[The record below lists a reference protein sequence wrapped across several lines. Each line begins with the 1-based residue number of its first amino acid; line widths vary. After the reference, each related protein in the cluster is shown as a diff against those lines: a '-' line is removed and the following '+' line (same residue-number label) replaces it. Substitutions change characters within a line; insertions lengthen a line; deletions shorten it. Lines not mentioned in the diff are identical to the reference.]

1 MKVGIRKSS
10 AKEFIAQP
18 DPVGV
23 DNIALAIFGNL
34 ADVTVAVVLLDLAA
48 SDPFWLTRQTHYAA
62 QLVQV
67 ALPWKLNED

>member
-48 SDPFWLTRQTHYAA
+48 TLLAYPADPLRGTTREASPY
-62 QLVQV
+62 LG
-67 ALPWKLNED
+67 N